1 MISNC
6 CGVLWSEPVRR
17 QKFFQNVSSMYHCDS
32 LVICNRLRLLS
43 FMEVGRSKSA
53 VIMLHEMYCCLCMIC
68 KMSQFLLEVFKKYS
82 FCQYILKSCFQALYE
97 NLLVELPLA
106 EFFLSKLVGRH
117 SDVDVHHL
125 ASLDP
130 IMYRNLLFLK
140 SYEGDVTDLGLDFTV
155 LNDELGETR
164 VRILQH
170 IVM

>member
-1 MISNC
+1 M
-6 CGVLWSEPVRR
+6 
-17 QKFFQNVSSMYHCDS
+17 QNQLL
-32 LVICNRLRLLS
+32 LVMQTVIRNSTLTNSQLL
-43 FMEVGRSKSA
+43 
-53 VIMLHEMYCCLCMIC
+53 L
-68 KMSQFLLEVFKKYS
+68 
-82 FCQYILKSCFQALYE
+82 LKSFSVHYLQSSYLSVLYSLTVLLLFFKFCFQALYE

-140 SYEGDVTDLGLDFTV
+140 SYEGDVADLGLDFTV

-164 VRILQH
+164 VRLTYN
-170 IVM
+170 VTLC

>member
-1 MISNC
+1 
-6 CGVLWSEPVRR
+6 
-17 QKFFQNVSSMYHCDS
+17 
-32 LVICNRLRLLS
+32 
-43 FMEVGRSKSA
+43 
-53 VIMLHEMYCCLCMIC
+53 
-68 KMSQFLLEVFKKYS
+68 MSQFLLEVFKKYS

>member
-1 MISNC
+1 
-6 CGVLWSEPVRR
+6 
-17 QKFFQNVSSMYHCDS
+17 MYIPQFRECKE
-32 LVICNRLRLLS
+32 LLLS
-43 FMEVGRSKSA
+43 
-53 VIMLHEMYCCLCMIC
+53 L
-68 KMSQFLLEVFKKYS
+68 
-82 FCQYILKSCFQALYE
+82 FCEFCFQALYE

-155 LNDELGETR
+155 LSDELGETR
-164 VRILQH
+164 VRLTYI
-170 IVM
+170 ITYSYV